1 MERLIGRLSMW
12 NWRITTTAAVVSA
25 GSLIL
30 NWKIFPPEIP
40 LLYSRP
46 WGQDQLVHPLALWSL
61 PAISLVIGVAIGL
74 LGKKIAGDGVLRIIL
89 LTSSVVIQLIMVTGL
104 LRIILLVA

>member
-1 MERLIGRLSMW
+1 MEKLIGRLGIW
-12 NWRITTTAAVVSA
+12 NWRITTTVAVVSA
-25 GSLIL
+25 GSLLL
-30 NWKIFPPEIP
+30 NWKNFPPEVP

-46 WGQDQLVHPLALWSL
+46 WGQDQLVSPTILGSL
-61 PAISLVIGVAIGL
+61 PLVALAVGITIGI

-89 LTSSVVIQLIMVTGL
+89 LTSSMVIQLIMVTGL